1 MKKHLESLKGA
12 YHLEARHT
20 SKEVSNY
27 TGGIAL
33 IISQLFP
40 QLVQIDFH

>member
-1 MKKHLESLKGA
+1 MKSTWKVLKGA